1 MTESDIQIP
10 QGVDA
15 LHSDVTAPEVNQT
28 CEDAFQ
34 PHAKRDA
41 AAKVG
46 RNCPCPCGSGMKYKR
61 CCGLAEKPTTPCDTT
76 HDPSSPQLLR
86 PESYRRCESNTL
98 SAATPGSQ
106 IVEMFL
112 ICNETQHLD
121 FINFSCDVDYFDSQ
135 FVAESDIRPGDII
148 SGYKVKYD
156 LSTRKVVDVECLQPD
171 WTFTHFNTAY
181 VINNLQKTLDNWP
194 DLPMD
199 KLYKKL
205 QHQQEK
211 AFGQPVTAVLD
222 GTPARRATLS
232 PIPREGLAEIYE
244 NCKEY
249 ATSEEIY
256 CFENQTRNYMYFC
269 MVRPSCTKNANAAFV
284 MECEATPG
292 DIIDVYRMWYVVGT
306 GKLVGMDCL
315 NREQG
320 CWEPAHP
327 EHIEEMQEFL
337 DARNQRAG
345 LRKIWED
352 MRNSPPPRQGEVV
365 IWGCTMVP

>member
-1 MTESDIQIP
+1 
-10 QGVDA
+10 
-15 LHSDVTAPEVNQT
+15 
-28 CEDAFQ
+28 
-34 PHAKRDA
+34 
-41 AAKVG
+41 
-46 RNCPCPCGSGMKYKR
+46 
-61 CCGLAEKPTTPCDTT
+61 
-76 HDPSSPQLLR
+76 
-86 PESYRRCESNTL
+86 
-98 SAATPGSQ
+98 
-106 IVEMFL
+106 
-112 ICNETQHLD
+112 
-121 FINFSCDVDYFDSQ
+121 
-135 FVAESDIRPGDII
+135 
-148 SGYKVKYD
+148 
-156 LSTRKVVDVECLQPD
+156 
-171 WTFTHFNTAY
+171 
-181 VINNLQKTLDNWP
+181 
-194 DLPMD
+194 MD